1 MGEIDILVKNN
12 SQFLIATHSPM
23 LMTFPNAEILEFS
36 EKGIKSVSYKQTEHY
51 RITRSFLE
59 NPEKMLKHL
68 LSR

>member
-1 MGEIDILVKNN
+1 
-12 SQFLIATHSPM
+12 M